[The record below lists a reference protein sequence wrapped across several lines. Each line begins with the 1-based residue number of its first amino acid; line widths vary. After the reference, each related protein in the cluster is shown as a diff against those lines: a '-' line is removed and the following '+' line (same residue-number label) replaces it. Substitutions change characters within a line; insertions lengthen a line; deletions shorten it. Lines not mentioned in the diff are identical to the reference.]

1 MSNNPT
7 PRRKKSQDEPHQP
20 KLSETALTPERLAL
34 FLEFLE
40 QDDLSLVYDIRLLGA
55 DGEVFQIKGNSSFP
69 AAMRQENKSVIP
81 QQFQE
86 VVQNSMLL
94 PLFRR
99 FHDYVQENV
108 QNILPRPPLPMFE
121 SELGLALDVDRMNED
136 DAAADTRADQG
147 VIP

>member
-1 MSNNPT
+1 MSNNPS
-7 PRRKKSQDEPHQP
+7 PRRKKSQDEPPQP
-20 KLSETALTPERLAL
+20 RLSETALTPETLSL
-34 FLEFLE
+34 FLGFLE
-40 QDDLSLVYDIRLLGA
+40 EDDLSLVYDIRLLGVG
-55 DGEVFQIKGNSSFP
+55 GEVFQIKGNSSFP

-108 QNILPRPPLPMFE
+108 KNILPRPPLPMFE
-121 SELGLALDVDRMNED
+121 DEAGLSLDLDQMTEED
-136 DAAADTRADQG
+136 ATADTRADQG